1 MTNHIAAI
9 SLTSG
14 CGTGELLVLTQAVS
28 FWGGIDAQTGQ
39 IIDAH
44 HPQKGENVANKILA
58 LTSSRGSSTGSY
70 VLLELMRAKIAP
82 AAIVLAEPDGVICTG
97 VLVGQE
103 TYNLEL
109 PVIQV
114 PISALNSL
122 KSGLTGQ
129 VVSQEGQAFLR
140 LS

>member
-1 MTNHIAAI
+1 
-9 SLTSG
+9 
-14 CGTGELLVLTQAVS
+14 
-28 FWGGIDAQTGQ
+28 
-39 IIDAH
+39 
-44 HPQKGENVANKILA
+44 
-58 LTSSRGSSTGSY
+58 
-70 VLLELMRAKIAP
+70 MRAKIAP

-122 KSGLTGQ
+122 KSGLTGK